1 MILRQFERYDGF
13 RNIIAIGHFN
23 KFEAQELKMNGYHE
37 TWTEKKFVQRNKHGI
52 PIQNIK
58 VDA

>member
-23 KFEAQELKMNGYHE
+23 KFEAQVLRLNGYRE
-37 TWTEKKFVQRNKHGI
+37 TWAEKKFVQRNKNGI
-52 PIQNIK
+52 PIQD
-58 VDA
+58 VR